1 MMAQI
6 SILNPTQAKGEGDDA
21 MGFSLIELMLA
32 TLVIFIVVTGSIEL
46 TLRSLKSFNQGVARE
61 ALESAITEDI
71 GWLRAYSKSWHC
83 EVGPY
88 QGCKVK
94 TKGLASAINY
104 RPEIYDPS
112 NQSDYQ
118 AFRQYCLNRLNNNST
133 STPAHQMLYDA
144 ASISTSEPYYPPNPI
159 VNIDD
164 PTTETDE
171 STLGLELTLS
181 LANAP
186 KMAQSY
192 KIYRTLNVDP
202 GGNSITVRYFTKT
215 TDDPTLAIHKSNK
228 LFVEATA
235 WCP

>member
-1 MMAQI
+1 MARI
-6 SILNPTQAKGEGDDA
+6 TIPNPTHAQGKGNHA
-21 MGFSLIELMLA
+21 LGFSLIELMLA

-118 AFRQYCLNRLNNNST
+118 VFRQYCLNRLSGNST
-133 STPAHQMLYDA
+133 NTPAHQMLFDA
-144 ASISTSEPYYPPNPI
+144 ASIAASEPYYPPNPI
-159 VNIDD
+159 VNADN

-171 STLGLELTLS
+171 SALGLEVALDLS
-181 LANAP
+181 KTP
-186 KMAQSY
+186 KIAQSY
-192 KIYRTLNVDP
+192 KIYRTLKVDP

-215 TDDPTLAIHKSNK
+215 TDEPTLTIYKSNK